1 MPGRNERLA
10 KTAEIP
16 ANSTK
21 RSPKGVQGEKV
32 MAEGVVFY
40 NLKRKAAGCSWMAKL
55 RRDMFPWYY
64 TEHIEIFDYDQAGR
78 DEVEDQAQFD

>member
-1 MPGRNERLA
+1 
-10 KTAEIP
+10 
-16 ANSTK
+16 
-21 RSPKGVQGEKV
+21 